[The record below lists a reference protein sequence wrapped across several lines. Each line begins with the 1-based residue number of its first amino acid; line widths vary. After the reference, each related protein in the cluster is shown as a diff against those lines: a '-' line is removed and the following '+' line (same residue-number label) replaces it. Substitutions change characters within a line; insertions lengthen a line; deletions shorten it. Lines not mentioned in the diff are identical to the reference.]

1 MRKRLINRR
10 QFLTK
15 TGTTL
20 ALGAMSGVLSPSV
33 ARVAVRAQDTT
44 GEMLVIGAGLAGL
57 AAAYELHKAG
67 FGVTVLEA
75 RGRPGGRVTT
85 YRDSFVDGLYA
96 EMGAEYVNTTDEFDH
111 KYCKEFGL
119 KVLTARL
126 YDGLYGTL
134 L

>member
-44 GEMLVIGAGLAGL
+44 GEVLVIGAGLAGL
-57 AAAYELHKAG
+57 AAAYELDKAG
-67 FGVTVLEA
+67 FGVTILET
-75 RGRPGGRVTT
+75 RGRSGGRVHFAGEHTET
-85 YRDSFVDGLYA
+85 SSMDGAIKSGVRVA
-96 EMGAEYVNTTDEFDH
+96 EEIKKA
-111 KYCKEFGL
+111 
-119 KVLTARL
+119 A
-126 YDGLYGTL
+126 
-134 L
+134 